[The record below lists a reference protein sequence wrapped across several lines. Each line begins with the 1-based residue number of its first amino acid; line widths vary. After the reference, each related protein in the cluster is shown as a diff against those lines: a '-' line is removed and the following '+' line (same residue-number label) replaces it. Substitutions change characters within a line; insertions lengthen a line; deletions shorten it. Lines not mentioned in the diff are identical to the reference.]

1 MKKNIGV
8 IFGGDS
14 VEHEISIITAIQAME
29 NMDKTKYNIIP
40 IYMTKS
46 GALYSESKF
55 LDIENFKDMDELL
68 KGVPE
73 KILYND
79 GKDIALLPKKKS
91 FFKGKDQILVD
102 AIFPIVHGTNVEDG
116 KLQGY
121 LETLRIPYIGTTVVS
136 GVVGQDKGIM
146 KDVLKANGINQT
158 DYIVVNERDRSMVDQ
173 MIEDSVGY
181 PVIVKPASLGSS
193 IGIFIARNS
202 AELEANL
209 SKAFKY
215 DSNLVI
221 EKLLTDFEEL
231 NVSVRSRDG
240 EILVSEIERVSATDE
255 LLSYE
260 DKYLNN
266 SKSKGEATN
275 GGDAG
280 MASLARE
287 LPARISPELKEK
299 IQDLVKRVYKILRAE
314 GVIRIDMM
322 IKGDDI
328 YINEINN
335 IPGSLAFYLWEES
348 GVPYQQL
355 LDELIEE
362 GIKRYY
368 QRKNKNFTFSTN
380 VLSMKSNG
388 KLRK

>member
-46 GALYSESKF
+46 GALYSENKF
-55 LDIENFKDMDELL
+55 LDIENFKNMDELL

-146 KDVLKANGINQT
+146 KDVLKANGINQA
-158 DYIVVNERDRSMVDQ
+158 DYIIANERERNMVNQ
-173 MIEDSVGY
+173 MIEDTIGY

-193 IGIFIARNS
+193 IGIFIARNN
-202 AELEANL
+202 AELTANL

-221 EKLLTDFEEL
+221 ETLLTDFEEL
-231 NVSVRSRDG
+231 NVSVRSYDG
-240 EILVSEIERVSATDE
+240 EILVSEIERVSATEE

-266 SKSKGEATN
+266 SKGEVVS
-275 GGDAG
+275 GGDTG

-287 LPARISPELKEK
+287 LPAQISSELKEK

-322 IKGDDI
+322 IKEDDI

-388 KLRK
+388 KLGK